1 MTQRICFWVMLVIF
15 CASAAHGQNVLRLVQ
30 TIPMA
35 DVEGRIDHF
44 GIDLQ
49 GHRLFMSALGNNTL
63 EVFDLR
69 ANERIHTVHGLREPQ
84 GVVYVAESRRI
95 YVANGGDG
103 ACRVFVGD
111 TYKLLQV
118 IRFASDA
125 DNVRY
130 DATAHQVLVG
140 YGEGA
145 IGILDAGTRKL
156 LGTIR
161 LDAHPESF
169 QMETSGRR
177 IFVNLP
183 SAGHG
188 IAVVDRARRKVI
200 AQWKLEAAGDNFPM
214 ALDEPD
220 HRLFVVCRRP
230 AEMIALD
237 TATGKV
243 VARIPCVG
251 DADDVWYDAGRR
263 RIYISG
269 GEGFIS
275 VIQQRDPNHYVS
287 IARIET
293 APGARTSF
301 FAPQLDRLYLAVPR
315 HASRPAELRVYEVQ
329 STAALLERPRIQ
341 RRSMINVETAGSLLD
356 GEVGAW
362 PRWRESLTA
371 LPLNYDQRP

>member
-1 MTQRICFWVMLVIF
+1 MKSAKGVIQKIWF
-15 CASAAHGQNVLRLVQ
+15 AVIVASLCASTARGQEFLRLVQ
-30 TIPMA
+30 TIPLA
-35 DVEGRIDHF
+35 DVKGRIDHF
-44 GIDLQ
+44 GIDLH
-49 GHRLFMSALGNNTL
+49 GRRLFMSALGNNTL

-69 ANERIHTVHGLREPQ
+69 ANKRIHTVPGLREPQ

-95 YVANGGDG
+95 FVANGGDG
-103 ACRVFVGD
+103 ACRVFAD
-111 TYKLLQV
+111 NTYKLLQV

-140 YGEGA
+140 YGEGE
-145 IGILDAGTRKL
+145 IGILDAGTGKL

-169 QMETSGRR
+169 QMETSNHR

-183 SAGHG
+183 SAGHV
-188 IAVVDRARRKVI
+188 IDVVDRARRKVI
-200 AQWKLEAAGDNFPM
+200 TQWKLEAARDNFPM
-214 ALDEPD
+214 ALDESG
-220 HRLFVVCRRP
+220 HRLFVVCRHP

-243 VARIPCVG
+243 MARIPCVG
-251 DADDVWYDAGRR
+251 DADDVWYDAARK

-269 GEGFIS
+269 GEGIIS

-301 FAPQLDRLYLAVPR
+301 FAPQLDRFYLAVPR
-315 HASRPAELRVYEVQ
+315 HAGRPAELRVYDV
-329 STAALLERPRIQ
+329 
-341 RRSMINVETAGSLLD
+341 GS
-356 GEVGAW
+356 V
-362 PRWRESLTA
+362 TA
-371 LPLNYDQRP
+371 LGGMDEEAIHQFEARVR